1 MTVEPDDVFD
11 CMARMKGEEQP
22 FAVATVVRVEGGA
35 AAKPGAKAV
44 FQADGAAVGW
54 VGGGCTLG
62 AVRKAAAEALAD
74 GRARLIRVSPAGDL
88 IEEAGVEGF
97 KSMCPTGGT
106 VEVFIY
112 PMLPRPA
119 LLVAGASLV
128 ARALFDLAKRLGYA
142 VSVAALADDLAS
154 FEGCDRKIEGFKLGA
169 DEGPAPGFIVI
180 ATQGKRDRE
189 ALREAVATKAPY
201 IAFVRQPQEGADPE
215 RRAYRRR
222 RRGGRRG
229 ARALPRR
236 HRHRGGDAGRDRAL
250 GACRHRPRAAPGEPG
265 RGPENGGRSPGYCR
279 RGAVAVI
286 VEWPS
291 RASAP

>member
-201 IAFVRQPQEGADPE
+201 IAFVGSRKKARTLKDELIEGGAEAAAVARVRSPAGIDIGAVTPEEIALSVLADIVRE
-215 RRAYRRR
+215 RRLGSPAEV
-222 RRGGRRG
+222 
-229 ARALPRR
+229 PRME
-236 HRHRGGDAGRDRAL
+236 DVLQDIAGEV
-250 GACRHRPRAAPGEPG
+250 P
-265 RGPENGGRSPGYCR
+265 SP
-279 RGAVAVI
+279 
-286 VEWPS
+286 S
-291 RASAP
+291 

>member
-106 VEVFIY
+106 VEVFID

-201 IAFVRQPQEGADPE
+201 IAFVGSRKKARTLKDELIEGGAEAAAVARVRSPAGIDIGAVTPEEIALSVLADIVRE
-215 RRAYRRR
+215 RRLGSPAEV
-222 RRGGRRG
+222 
-229 ARALPRR
+229 PRME
-236 HRHRGGDAGRDRAL
+236 DVLQDIAGEV
-250 GACRHRPRAAPGEPG
+250 P
-265 RGPENGGRSPGYCR
+265 SP
-279 RGAVAVI
+279 
-286 VEWPS
+286 S
-291 RASAP
+291 

>member
-1 MTVEPDDVFD
+1 MTVELDDVFD
-11 CMARMKGEEQP
+11 CMASMKGEEQP

-106 VEVFIY
+106 VEVFID
-112 PMLPRPA
+112 PMLQRPA

-201 IAFVRQPQEGADPE
+201 IAFVGSRKKARTLKDELIEGGAEAAAVARVRSPAGIDIGAVTPEEIALSVLADIVRE
-215 RRAYRRR
+215 RRLGSPAEV
-222 RRGGRRG
+222 
-229 ARALPRR
+229 PRME
-236 HRHRGGDAGRDRAL
+236 DVLQDIAGEV
-250 GACRHRPRAAPGEPG
+250 P
-265 RGPENGGRSPGYCR
+265 SP
-279 RGAVAVI
+279 
-286 VEWPS
+286 S
-291 RASAP
+291 

>member
-11 CMARMKGEEQP
+11 CMASMKGEEQP

-106 VEVFIY
+106 VEVFID

-201 IAFVRQPQEGADPE
+201 IAFVGSRKKARTLKDELIEGGAEAAAVARVRSPAGIDIGAVTPEEIALSVLADIVRE
-215 RRAYRRR
+215 RRLGSPAEV
-222 RRGGRRG
+222 
-229 ARALPRR
+229 PRME
-236 HRHRGGDAGRDRAL
+236 DVLQDIAGEV
-250 GACRHRPRAAPGEPG
+250 P
-265 RGPENGGRSPGYCR
+265 SP
-279 RGAVAVI
+279 
-286 VEWPS
+286 S
-291 RASAP
+291 

>member
-1 MTVEPDDVFD
+1 
-11 CMARMKGEEQP
+11 MASMKGEEQP

-106 VEVFIY
+106 VEVFID

-201 IAFVRQPQEGADPE
+201 IAFVGSRKKARTLKDELIEGGAEAAAVARVRSPAGIDIGAVTPEEIALSVLADIVRE
-215 RRAYRRR
+215 RRLGSPAEV
-222 RRGGRRG
+222 
-229 ARALPRR
+229 PRME
-236 HRHRGGDAGRDRAL
+236 DVLQDIAGEV
-250 GACRHRPRAAPGEPG
+250 P
-265 RGPENGGRSPGYCR
+265 SP
-279 RGAVAVI
+279 
-286 VEWPS
+286 S
-291 RASAP
+291 